1 MRESES
7 RILSGVHWNGTQK
20 EQKALFYLGA
30 SAETRIRNRNLG
42 PGIGSGTGSKVVELP
57 EAFIGNQTWNRES
70 IPIASSI
77 GSKWY
82 FFGTSSESEKSRKQV
97 WTHGGGTGP
106 PHLQRY
112 TLDPFRSLLEPYNG
126 NIVRE

>member
-42 PGIGSGTGSKVVELP
+42 PGIGSGTRSKVVELL
-57 EAFIGNQTWNRES
+57 EAFIGNQTWKRES
-70 IPIASSI
+70 VPIGRSI
-77 GSKWY
+77 GSEWY
-82 FFGTSSESEKSRKQV
+82 FFGDQQGVGK
-97 WTHGGGTGP
+97 GTGTFLDAWRRHRAAALATV
-106 PHLQRY
+106 HLGS
-112 TLDPFRSLLEPYNG
+112 F
-126 NIVRE
+126 